1 MVGIYANVQMMRI
14 FQKNPEQ
21 SLSRKLFTSI
31 NITQDDKVLSI
42 YSLSSWPI
50 ASYSINMVRW
60 AIWYH
65 MYNLKNVKN
74 IHGGVLILVK
84 LQASASNFTKIDTP
98 PWVSLMSFKLYK
110 WYQIA
115 QAWNFTKINTVCF
128 SRFLNCANGT
138 KSRNA
143 SHLLDLIWFQCIYQT
158 SYPTTCPDGYEGGK
172 TRLVEQSLG
181 KVWSRYSKTFQTLNF
196 GKPSYQK

>member
-74 IHGGVLILVK
+74 IHGGLLILVK
-84 LQASASNFTKIDTP
+84 LQAE
-98 PWVSLMSFKLYK
+98 VC
-110 WYQIA
+110 
-115 QAWNFTKINTVCF
+115 NFTKINTPPWVFFTFFKLYKCYQNHATHHKWRRLSFFWSIESSKLEVFF
-128 SRFLNCANGT
+128 S
-138 KSRNA
+138 KQ
-143 SHLLDLIWFQCIYQT
+143 HK
-158 SYPTTCPDGYEGGK
+158 GK
-172 TRLVEQSLG
+172 EECG
-181 KVWSRYSKTFQTLNF
+181 
-196 GKPSYQK
+196 